1 MSIIGDIAICLMLW
15 FVWRQLESI
24 ALSLMALRNIAE
36 QNHRSKYGEES
47 QKA

>member
-1 MSIIGDIAICLMLW
+1 MSTIGDIAICLMLW
-15 FVWRQLESI
+15 FVWRSLESI

-36 QNHRSKYGEES
+36 QNHRSKYGKES